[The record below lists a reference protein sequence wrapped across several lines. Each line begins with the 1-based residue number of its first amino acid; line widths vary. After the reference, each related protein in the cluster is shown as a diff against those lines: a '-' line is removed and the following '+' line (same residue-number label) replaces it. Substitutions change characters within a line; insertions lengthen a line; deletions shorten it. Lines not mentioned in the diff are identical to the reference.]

1 MRRSLFPVTGS
12 NVAPR
17 AAAGRDPFSALQ
29 QELNRAFDDVWRGAG
44 IPTPQFADTIGTPSV
59 DVSEDDGNITVKAE
73 LPGLSE
79 DDVDV
84 TFADGVLRIAGEK
97 TQETEDQDENREF
110 YVSERA
116 YGRFERQLPIGR
128 EVDEDNIDAAF
139 KNGVLTITLPKK
151 AQQEGAR
158 KISVKKAP

>member
-1 MRRSLFPVTGS
+1 MRRSLFPVTGA

-73 LPGLSE
+73 LPGLGE

-151 AQQEGAR
+151 APQNGAR
-158 KISVKKAP
+158 KISVKKAS